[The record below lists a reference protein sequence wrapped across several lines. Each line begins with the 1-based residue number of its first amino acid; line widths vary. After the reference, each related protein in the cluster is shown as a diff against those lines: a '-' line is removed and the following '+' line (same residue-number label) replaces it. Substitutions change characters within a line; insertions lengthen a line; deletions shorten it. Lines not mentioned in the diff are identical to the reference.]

1 MPKKPATEALY
12 VAFHPNSEVVRDIDT
27 TAHDT
32 AYLSAPFG
40 ATSRLALRYAL
51 TNSVVVD
58 RYPGKSDE
66 EVLAAVAAA
75 AAVAADVVA
84 AAITTTATP
93 EE

>member
-1 MPKKPATEALY
+1 MPKKPVTETLY

-27 TAHDT
+27 TAHDA
-32 AYLSAPFG
+32 AYLSAPAG
-40 ATSRLALRYAL
+40 ATSRLALHYAL
-51 TNSVVVD
+51 VDGVVVD

-75 AAVAADVVA
+75 AVAADVA
-84 AAITTTATP
+84 AAVITTTPTP